1 MQDLLIV
8 GGGINGAGIARD
20 AAGRGLSVTLVEQGD
35 PGGATSWAS
44 SKLLHGGLRYL
55 EQYAF
60 GLVAEALRERSV
72 LLRTARH
79 LTRPMTFVLPH
90 TPALRP
96 VWMLRLGLAF
106 YDWLAS
112 GDLPRAAAVNLAK
125 SPFGEALRADLKQG
139 FTYADVQV
147 DDARLVIT
155 NLIDARERGAH
166 ILNRHRFLG
175 ARRDGDFWRARISN
189 LGSGEEIEIAA
200 LGIVNAAG
208 PWVAQVVASIPELPK
223 KASVQ
228 LVRGSHIVVPRLYCG
243 QHAFTLQ
250 NEDGR
255 IVFLLPFC
263 KQFTLI
269 GTTDSRVTEPAIEPQ
284 ISAAEVDYLCAA
296 ANRYLR
302 VPVTAAQVVWSFAG
316 VRPLYD
322 DGRAD
327 PSSVSREYVLQLDAD
342 TPPALSVFGGKLTT
356 YRSLAEKAMQKLT
369 PYFPE
374 AAQPWTLDAALPG
387 SEGSES
393 ANEIVVRLQN
403 IHPNIP
409 AETLDGLVSRHGTRA
424 ENLLASVNVDSE
436 MGTNMGADV
445 PSPLGRDFGGGL
457 TEYEA
462 RYFIAHEWAKTA
474 DDILWRRTKAGL
486 FMSVA
491 QRQAFAD
498 WLGRGMVEE
507 AGQQS
512 VQKSGQKSVQQ
523 SGQDNGQEAIQEPAR
538 KSAQDKTL
546 ETETNP

>member
-1 MQDLLIV
+1 M
-8 GGGINGAGIARD
+8 
-20 AAGRGLSVTLVEQGD
+20 
-35 PGGATSWAS
+35 
-44 SKLLHGGLRYL
+44 
-55 EQYAF
+55 
-60 GLVAEALRERSV
+60 
-72 LLRTARH
+72 
-79 LTRPMTFVLPH
+79 
-90 TPALRP
+90 
-96 VWMLRLGLAF
+96 
-106 YDWLAS
+106 
-112 GDLPRAAAVNLAK
+112 
-125 SPFGEALRADLKQG
+125 
-139 FTYADVQV
+139 
-147 DDARLVIT
+147 
-155 NLIDARERGAH
+155 
-166 ILNRHRFLG
+166 
-175 ARRDGDFWRARISN
+175 
-189 LGSGEEIEIAA
+189 
-200 LGIVNAAG
+200 
-208 PWVAQVVASIPELPK
+208 
-223 KASVQ
+223 
-228 LVRGSHIVVPRLYCG
+228 RGSHIVVPRLYCG

-269 GTTDSRVTEPAIEPQ
+269 GTTDSRVAEPAIEPQ

-393 ANEIVVRLQN
+393 ADEIVARLQSL
-403 IHPNIP
+403 HPAIP
-409 AETLDGLVSRHGTRA
+409 PETLAGLVSRHGTRA
-424 ENLLASVNVDSE
+424 ENLLANISLVSE
-436 MGTNMGADV
+436 MPANTGTDTATDI
-445 PSPLGRDFGGGL
+445 PSQLGRDFGGGL

-462 RYFIAHEWAKTA
+462 RYFIAHEWAQTA

-486 FMSVA
+486 FMSAA

-498 WLGRGMVEE
+498 WLGREMLEE
-507 AGQQS
+507 AGQ
-512 VQKSGQKSVQQ
+512 
-523 SGQDNGQEAIQEPAR
+523 